1 MTLLEMPFTTK
12 EKIVIQSNTY
22 KMREVV
28 EALIVEV
35 DQQKY
40 EELISLK
47 SISSKPKKQLKLK
60 CPQGGCRCRKKEMKR
75 KEKKK
80 GEIFQLV
87 AARKNSSRGCQSAGA
102 LPLVPSA
109 GCSHNFAHSCTLIM

>member
-47 SISSKPKKQLKLK
+47 SVSSKPKKQLKLK

-80 GEIFQLV
+80 GKFSNWLPP
-87 AARKNSSRGCQSAGA
+87 ARIVPAGA
-102 LPLVPSA
+102 NPQERFRWSHPRVVPTILLTLV
-109 GCSHNFAHSCTLIM
+109 L